1 MFGSIRKGNKRKMRE
16 PANKAINSRWKGI
29 LQLLCDR
36 TWVSTL
42 DVMSLFIPNLKYC
55 RRVMAELCRRN
66 FVKQVL
72 CPLDSLKGPGLGF
85 YGLLLEGERL
95 INPNRFQHREPR
107 PPTST
112 NLHHYSI
119 INAFLTGFQVLA
131 KQNAGLVVNTMSEK
145 QVRSHNGFQSEFH
158 RRSSGAT
165 NAYFA
170 IPDFV
175 FAIGDGVGKS
185 LFFGEADTCSENLS
199 FSAATSKTIANKF
212 KTFSAYK
219 ELEMHEFFAGFFE
232 YEFSGFTYLH
242 VTTGDE
248 NRLKHLV
255 QLCRQIGGL
264 EDVLLT
270 TADRILPERSWNEKG
285 ELTLSYDRL
294 IAPVWIRVGDASGK
308 RSSLLE

>member
-1 MFGSIRKGNKRKMRE
+1 MPMQNGITNKRQRD
-16 PANKAINSRWKGI
+16 I
-29 LQLLCDR
+29 LGFLNER

-42 DVMSLFIPNLKYC
+42 DIVSLFIPNLKYC
-55 RRVMAELCRRN
+55 RRVMAELCIRN
-66 FVKQVL
+66 LVKQVQ
-72 CPLDSLKGPGLGF
+72 CPVDSLKGPGLCF
-85 YGLLLEGERL
+85 YALLPDGAKL
-95 INPNRFQHREPR
+95 INFPHIQHREPR
-107 PPTST
+107 PPTSL
-112 NLHHYSI
+112 NLLHYYI
-119 INAFLTGFQVLA
+119 INAFLTGIHVLA
-131 KQNAGLVVNTMSEK
+131 KQHAGLVINTMSEK
-145 QVRSHNGFQSEFH
+145 QIRSHNGFQTEFH
-158 RRSSGAT
+158 HRSSGAA
-165 NAYFA
+165 NAFFA

-219 ELEMHEFFAGFFE
+219 ELEMHEFFAGSFE

-242 VTTGDE
+242 ITTGDE

-270 TADRILPERSWNEKG
+270 SADRILPERSWNGKG

-294 IAPVWIRVGDASGK
+294 IAPVWIRVGDTSGK
-308 RSSLLE
+308 RSSILE